1 MAIKDLLNK
10 KVYSKPTEGHHT
22 IVIEQ
27 VREVIGDNY
36 EYLEFSTVLDGAREF
51 KINMFERDL
60 GFLQSVLLKKIGIE
74 GATFGEL
81 LSKAITKK
89 EQFDIWIRYNTVTS
103 TETDNSN
110 PTTREFT
117 NIYWTEPKT
126 TAVASTEEDDK
137 EFLKAVATAT
147 GGHLA

>member
-22 IVIEQ
+22 IRIEK
-27 VREVIGDNY
+27 VREVIGQNY
-36 EYLEFSTVLDGAREF
+36 EYLEFSTILDGVREF

-60 GFLQSVLLKKIGIE
+60 GFFQSALLKKIGIE

-81 LSKAITKK
+81 LSKAIS
-89 EQFDIWIRYNTVTS
+89 EEAELDIWIRYNRVTNVEA
-103 TETDNSN
+103 TEDH

-126 TAVASTEEDDK
+126 VVANEADD
-137 EFLKAVATAT
+137 EAFLKAVAEASAN
-147 GGHLA
+147 GHLS